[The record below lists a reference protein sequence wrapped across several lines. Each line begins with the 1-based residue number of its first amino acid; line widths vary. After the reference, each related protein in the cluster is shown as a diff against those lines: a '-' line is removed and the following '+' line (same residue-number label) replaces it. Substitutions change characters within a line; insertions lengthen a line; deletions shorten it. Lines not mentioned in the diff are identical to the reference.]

1 MSTTKDRMGKSR
13 LEEKIIK
20 IDLIP
25 LKESLT
31 EKPPLNCSITHALE
45 IGVCN

>member
-31 EKPPLNCSITHALE
+31 ETPLNCSITHALE